1 MDMIEIYPILL
12 KEDDLANEWAY
23 IVNKYR
29 DAAHQYKGVLKL
41 PLPMHL
47 AYKLE
52 EYIYKK

>member
-1 MDMIEIYPILL
+1 M
-12 KEDDLANEWAY
+12 
-23 IVNKYR
+23 VNKYR